1 MLASALAFC
10 QASCQVATRSAAH
23 GRSGGRV
30 EPRSVTVAH
39 ARRLSAHVEM
49 SRPRTCGSL
58 GPPRSAWQVV
68 RFVPRLRRARAF
80 RAGTAT
86 AVRSAARAFRSVR
99 RCVRA
104 RGGAILAQAA
114 PLMVGWASSE
124 ERVPVE
130 GSSPVV
136 RASAR
141 QLAGPIRSRP
151 LEILRD
157 ILIGKCK
164 PRTVGLSHRRF
175 AKTETTVLPPM
186 PNRSAL
192 SMAPN
197 FRPF

>member
-68 RFVPRLRRARAF
+68 RLRRARAF

-130 GSSPVV
+130 DSSPVV

-141 QLAGPIRSRP
+141 QLAGPIRRLD

-164 PRTVGLSHRRF
+164 PRTVGSCITRISAKPRRL
-175 AKTETTVLPPM
+175 VSPM
-186 PNRSAL
+186 PNRWR
-192 SMAPN
+192 
-197 FRPF
+197 FHEWRKF

>member
-68 RFVPRLRRARAF
+68 RLRRARAF

-130 GSSPVV
+130 DSSPVV

-164 PRTVGLSHRRF
+164 PRTVGSSSHRIS
-175 AKTETTVLPPM
+175 AKPRRLVSPM
-186 PNRSAL
+186 PNRWR
-192 SMAPN
+192 
-197 FRPF
+197 FHEWRKF